1 MFLHLLVD
9 KEKDA
14 FIDLARLAACCN
26 GNVSD
31 EEDIMIDQYCD
42 EMGIETPITH
52 AKTLDDVLAFFKDS
66 STQSKKTVVFEI
78 IGLLF
83 SDGNFD
89 RNEMDFITK
98 VAVAFGISKV
108 QVEEMLELNARYLN
122 ILNDILCVIKD

>member
-42 EMGIETPITH
+42 EMGIDIPITH

-66 STQSKKTVVFEI
+66 SPQSKKTVVFEI

-83 SDGNFD
+83 SDGDFD
-89 RNEMDFITK
+89 ENEMRFIRNL
-98 VAVAFGISKV
+98 AVSLDIPKE

-122 ILNDILCVIKD
+122 ILHDILCIIQE